1 MEELMNSQVVL
12 TALGQVSGTVF
23 WMLVGFLLI
32 EVSIWAVGNK
42 VLKNKNTLVAMLV
55 TPAFVGLGLLLVFPL
70 LYEVVLAFSNMN
82 LYHFR
87 NPEFSLLNGLENFK
101 RVFTKPVLQTT
112 TFFPVLLRTFL
123 WTSQVLIHASVGML
137 LAMLLNRPNLKFKNI
152 YRAILIL
159 PWAMPQVI
167 SALTWRSE
175 FNFEY
180 GFPNI
185 LLNKIGLPGIQWKAD
200 ALWNFIAMVLTNVWL
215 GIPFMMVIS
224 LGGLQSI
231 SDEFYEAADMDG
243 ASGWTKF
250 QKITLPLMKPV
261 LAPSVMLGIIWTFNN
276 FNIPYFIN
284 EMKLE
289 SSEILVTALFR
300 AAFNFSQYGFSAAF
314 ALIIFALLFSMTLIY
329 VKWTGALKGVTD

>member
-1 MEELMNSQVVL
+1 MNSKVVL
-12 TALGQVSGTVF
+12 TGLNQVGGTIF
-23 WMLVGFLLI
+23 WMLVGFFLI
-32 EVSIWAVGNK
+32 ETLIWLFGK
-42 VLKNKNTLVAMLV
+42 KILKNRNTLVAMLV
-55 TPAFVGLGLLLVFPL
+55 IPAFVGLGLLLVFPL

-82 LYHFR
+82 LHHFR
-87 NPEFSLLNGLENFK
+87 NPTFSLAEGADNFI
-101 RVFTKPVLQTT
+101 RVFTKPILQTS
-112 TFFPVLLRTFL
+112 TFLPVLLRTFL
-123 WTSQVLIHASVGML
+123 WTSQVFIHASFGML
-137 LAMLLNRPNLKFKNI
+137 LAMLLNRPGLKFKNI

-185 LLNKIGLPGIQWKAD
+185 LLSRIGLPGIQWKAD
-200 ALWNFIAMVLTNVWL
+200 AVWNFIAMVLTNVWL

-231 SDEFYEAADMDG
+231 SEEYYEAADMDG
-243 ASGWTKF
+243 ASGWVKF
-250 QKITLPLMKPV
+250 RNITLPLMKPV

-300 AAFNFSQYGFSAAF
+300 AAFNFNQYGFSAAF
-314 ALIIFALLFSMTLIY
+314 AIVIFALLFAMTLIY

>member
-1 MEELMNSQVVL
+1 MSSQVVL
-12 TALGQVSGTVF
+12 TSLGQVSGTIF
-23 WMLVGFLLI
+23 WMLIGFALI
-32 EVSIWAVGNK
+32 ELVIYIFGNK
-42 VLKNKNTLVAMLV
+42 VLKKRNTLVAMLV
-55 TPAFVGLGLLLVFPL
+55 VPAFVGLSLLLIFPL
-70 LYEVVLAFSNMN
+70 LYEVLLAFSNMN
-82 LYHFR
+82 LFHFR
-87 NPEFSLLNGLENFK
+87 NPDYSLAIGFKNFI
-101 RVFTKPVLQTT
+101 RVFSKPILKSE

-123 WTSQVLIHASVGML
+123 WTSQVFIHASFGML
-137 LAMLLNRPNLKFKNI
+137 LAMLLNRPGLKFRNI

-167 SALTWRSE
+167 SALAWRSE
-175 FNFEY
+175 FNFGY

-185 LLNKIGLPGIQWKAD
+185 LLNKIGMEGIQWKSD
-200 ALWNFIAMVLTNVWL
+200 PIWNFIAMMLTNVWL

-231 SDEFYEAADMDG
+231 SNEYYEAAHMDG
-243 ASGWTKF
+243 ASGWAKF
-250 QKITLPLMKPV
+250 TNITLPLMKPV

-289 SSEILVTALFR
+289 TSEILVTALYR
-300 AAFNFSQYGFSAAF
+300 AAFNFNQYGFSAAF
-314 ALIIFALLFSMTLIY
+314 AIVIFALLFSITLIY

>member
-1 MEELMNSQVVL
+1 MNSKVVL
-12 TALGQVSGTVF
+12 TALGQVSGTIF
-23 WMLVGFLLI
+23 WMILGFILI
-32 EVSIWAVGNK
+32 EVLIWTIGTK
-42 VLKNKNTLVAMLV
+42 VLRNRKTLVAMLV
-55 TPAFVGLGLLLVFPL
+55 TPAFVGLALLLVFPL

-87 NPEFSLLNGLENFK
+87 NPEFSLQNAANNFV

-123 WTSQVLIHASVGML
+123 WTSQVFVHASFGML
-137 LAMLLNRPNLKFKNI
+137 LALLLNRPGLKFKNL

-185 LLNKIGLPGIQWKAD
+185 LLNSIGLPGVQWKAD
-200 ALWNFIAMVLTNVWL
+200 VVWNFLAMVLTNVWL

-231 SDEFYEAADMDG
+231 SEEFYEAADMDG
-243 ASGWTKF
+243 ASGLTKF
-250 QKITLPLMKPV
+250 RMITLPLMKPV

-276 FNIPYFIN
+276 FNIPFFIN
-284 EMKLE
+284 EMRLE
-289 SSEILVTALFR
+289 TSEILVTALFR

-314 ALIIFALLFSMTLIY
+314 AIVIFALLFSMTLIY

>member
-1 MEELMNSQVVL
+1 MNSKIVL
-12 TALGQVSGTVF
+12 TSLGQVGGTIF
-23 WMLVGFLLI
+23 WMLVGFALI
-32 EVSIWAVGNK
+32 ELIIWTFGNK
-42 VLKNKNTLVAMLV
+42 LLKNKNTLVAMLV
-55 TPAFVGLGLLLVFPL
+55 IPAIVGLGLLLIFPL
-70 LYEVVLAFSNMN
+70 LYEVRLAFSNLN
-82 LYHFR
+82 LFHFR
-87 NPEFSLLNGLENFK
+87 NPDYSLTIGLNNFN
-101 RVFTKPVLQTT
+101 RVFTKPVLQHT
-112 TFFPVLLRTFL
+112 TFFPVLGRTFL
-123 WTSQVLIHASVGML
+123 WTSQVFIHASFGML

-167 SALTWRSE
+167 SALTWRTE

-185 LLNKIGLPGIQWKAD
+185 LLNKIGLEGIQWKAD
-200 ALWNFIAMVLTNVWL
+200 AFWNFFAMVLTNVWL

-231 SDEFYEAADMDG
+231 SQEYYEAADMDG
-243 ASGWTKF
+243 ASGWSKF
-250 QKITLPLMKPV
+250 SNITLPLMKPV

-289 SSEILVTALFR
+289 TSEILVTALFR
-300 AAFNFSQYGFSAAF
+300 AAFNFNQYGFSAAF
-314 ALIIFALLFSMTLIY
+314 ALVIFAVLFSLTLIY

>member
-1 MEELMNSQVVL
+1 MNSQVVL
-12 TALGQVSGTVF
+12 TSLAQVSGTIF
-23 WMLVGFLLI
+23 WMIVGFALI
-32 EVSIWAVGNK
+32 EVLIYLFGKK
-42 VLKNKNTLVAMLV
+42 VLRNNNTLVAMLV
-55 TPAFVGLGLLLVFPL
+55 IPAIIGLGLLLIFPL
-70 LYEVVLAFSNMN
+70 LYEVLLAFSNMN
-82 LYHFR
+82 LFHFR
-87 NPEFSLLNGLENFK
+87 NPDYSLKIGLDNFI
-101 RVFTKPVLQTT
+101 RVFSKPVLQTS
-112 TFFPVLLRTFL
+112 TFLPVLLRTFL
-123 WTSQVLIHASVGML
+123 WTSQVFVHASFGML
-137 LAMLLNRPNLKFKNI
+137 LAMLLNRPGLRFKNI

-185 LLNKIGLPGIQWKAD
+185 ILTRLGFEGIQWKAD
-200 ALWNFIAMVLTNVWL
+200 AIWNFVAMMMTNIWL

-231 SDEFYEAADMDG
+231 SSEFYEAANMDG

-250 QKITLPLMKPV
+250 SNITLPLMKPV

-276 FNIPYFIN
+276 FNVPYFIN

-289 SSEILVTALFR
+289 TSEILVTALFR
-300 AAFNFSQYGFSAAF
+300 AAFNFNQYGFSAAF
-314 ALIIFALLFSMTLIY
+314 AIIIFALLFSLTLIY

>member
-1 MEELMNSQVVL
+1 MSSQVVL
-12 TALGQVSGTVF
+12 TSLGQVGGTIL
-23 WMLVGFLLI
+23 WMFLGFALI
-32 EVSIWAVGNK
+32 ELIIWIFGKK
-42 VLKNKNTLVAMLV
+42 VLRNNNTLVAMLV
-55 TPAFVGLGLLLVFPL
+55 LPAIIGLSLLLIFPL
-70 LYEVVLAFSNMN
+70 IYEVLLAFSNMN
-82 LYHFR
+82 LFHFR
-87 NPEFSLLNGLENFK
+87 NPDYSLKIGLENFI
-101 RVFTKPVLQTT
+101 RVFSKPILKTQ

-123 WTSQVLIHASVGML
+123 WTSQVFVHASFGML
-137 LAMLLNRPNLKFKNI
+137 LAMLLNRPGLKFKNI

-167 SALTWRSE
+167 SALAWRSE
-175 FNFEY
+175 FNFGY

-185 LLNKIGLPGIQWKAD
+185 ILNRIGLEGIQWKAD
-200 ALWNFIAMVLTNVWL
+200 PIWNFLAMIMTNIWL
-215 GIPFMMVIS
+215 GIPFMMVIA

-231 SDEFYEAADMDG
+231 SNEYYEAAHMDG

-250 QKITLPLMKPV
+250 TNITLPLMKPV

-289 SSEILVTALFR
+289 TSEILVTALFR
-300 AAFNFSQYGFSAAF
+300 AAFNFNQYGFAAAF
-314 ALIIFALLFSMTLIY
+314 AIIIFALLFSITLLY